1 MSLPASK
8 QVELEAPTPQRGTN
22 AGCQL
27 VAGWLQMKRY
37 QDEATT
43 GVWERTTFLGKLHSS
58 WENRT
63 SHKPA
68 KQSSFLFTISPSK
81 IHHTKINMKLS
92 YLLLPAVIPVIPCIA
107 TYYHSLKEWHSEG
120 ILFLF
125 KHEAGKK
132 GRLLF

>member
-8 QVELEAPTPQRGTN
+8 QVELEAPTPQHGTN
-22 AGCQL
+22 AGCQHA
-27 VAGWLQMKRY
+27 AGWLQMKWY

-43 GVWERTTFLGKLHSS
+43 AVWENKTFLGMLHSS

-68 KQSSFLFTISPSK
+68 KQSFLFTISPSK

-92 YLLLPAVIPVIPCIA
+92 YLLLPVVIQDS
-107 TYYHSLKEWHSEG
+107 HSLYSN
-120 ILFLF
+120 
-125 KHEAGKK
+125 
-132 GRLLF
+132 LLSLIKAMALWEHFISI